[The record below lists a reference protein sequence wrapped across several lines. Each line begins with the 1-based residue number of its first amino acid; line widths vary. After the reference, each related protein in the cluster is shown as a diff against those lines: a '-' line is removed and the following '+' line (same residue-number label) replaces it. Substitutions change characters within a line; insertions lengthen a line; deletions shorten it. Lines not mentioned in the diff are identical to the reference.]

1 MENDDMKKCPYCAEL
16 IKKEAIKCR
25 YCGSMLSKREFNLDF
40 LSTPGYW
47 HRVNEGKKVAG
58 VCTGIAH
65 QFNSPVLILPLRVF
79 FILTT
84 IFYAF
89 GVICYIILWIL
100 MPSPIDK
107 PGGGEKTTSGDTIL
121 KSQDEDVIKNSS
133 EKKEKNNME
142 TNHAMF
148 DVFLV
153 TSGIFILFCIYTS
166 ILEHMLSI
174 PLVSLS
180 LIFRL
185 IIICGL
191 MMRFFYCLFYKKFYL
206 SSITINEFNN

>member
-89 GVICYIILWIL
+89 GVIFYIILWLL

-107 PGGGEKTTSGDTIL
+107 SSGGGKTTSEDTIQ
-121 KSQDEDVIKNSS
+121 KGSDDVSTSISIEENEEENSS
-133 EKKEKNNME
+133 EKKE
-142 TNHAMF
+142 
-148 DVFLV
+148 
-153 TSGIFILFCIYTS
+153 
-166 ILEHMLSI
+166 
-174 PLVSLS
+174 
-180 LIFRL
+180 
-185 IIICGL
+185 
-191 MMRFFYCLFYKKFYL
+191 
-206 SSITINEFNN
+206 